1 MFNLNSEIK
10 FGDACIAAPFTSKHS
25 NSIYC
30 VQVVIRQ
37 AISTLVTAI
46 QTYKILGISSLLQAY
61 ALAEMNMVSLK
72 YSEKQSTILGILG
85 AVNFYFFSNAKPI
98 KKISPVR
105 APYTIFNFWFL
116 LSLFGQ
122 AAIYLFSNYYALN
135 SIGLKYMPE

>member
-1 MFNLNSEIK
+1 MNNIKNDFNLTFTQRIEKTQRLMRENAEHRKEDMFNLNSEIK

-61 ALAEMNMVSLK
+61 ALAEMNMESLK
-72 YSEKQSTILGILG
+72 YS
-85 AVNFYFFSNAKPI
+85 
-98 KKISPVR
+98 
-105 APYTIFNFWFL
+105 
-116 LSLFGQ
+116 
-122 AAIYLFSNYYALN
+122 
-135 SIGLKYMPE
+135 